1 MSEPIPASWSDVLA
15 SSPLL
20 RDLDEAAVTRIA
32 TAGAEI
38 GVGRGEML
46 VEQGGLPNALYVI
59 LSGRLEVTVHSD
71 AGDRLTLNE
80 IGPGE
85 IIGEIALLLGGRRAS
100 TVRALED
107 SRVLRIA
114 GDDFRSLLEQDERF
128 AERINALVQA
138 RLQRLQLASFVS
150 GLFGPLRRDVLDEI
164 EREVEWV
171 SLPTGAVLFRQGDD
185 PADGVY
191 IVVGGRVRVVVEG
204 DDGAERDIAEIG
216 RGESIGEMALLGDG
230 LRSAT
235 VYAVRD
241 SELARLSR
249 EAFERLMA
257 RYPRA
262 MFQIARI
269 LVSRLQSATHGP
281 PRRLS
286 RSFAIVPASE
296 DVSLTAFAEE
306 LSLALGDIEES
317 LWIDA
322 ERVGAALGRRDA
334 AQLADGDPG
343 CIRLTQWLLEQ
354 ETAHPVLVYVA
365 DREWSA
371 WTRRAVRHADHVL
384 YVGDARADPEPG
396 ALERRVEAQWEA
408 GRVPRRSLVL
418 LQAGGGRAFSGTSAW
433 LADRDVD
440 GFFHARPG
448 ARDDFRRL
456 ARLLTGRAVGLV
468 LGGGGARGCAHIG
481 VLMAMQELG
490 IPVDAIGGTSMGA
503 LVAGLYALGHEPRAL
518 PDLCRA
524 HTQRLLDPTLP
535 IVSLLAGHRA
545 GKAFSEVFRSWSIE
559 DLALP
564 YYCISTNLTRA
575 DEVQHRTGSLSHAVR
590 ASISLP
596 GILPPVAHEGD
607 LLIDGGLLNNIPV
620 DVMAGVTGGGPVIAV
635 DVSPDVDLR
644 AEVDVG
650 TEVSGWGVLWSRLN
664 PFQKRIPAPSI
675 LSVLG
680 RSVVVGSILTQRQR
694 LGRGEDEL
702 YLPLPVG
709 AFGLLEFKAIDEIVK
724 VGLESSREPLRV
736 WGEALK
742 LRSSATSS
750 RETATN

>member
-1 MSEPIPASWSDVLA
+1 MSEPIPAHWSEALA

-20 RDLDEAAVTRIA
+20 HDLGEARVARIA
-32 TAGAEI
+32 AAGTEVE
-38 GVGRGEML
+38 VGSGEML

-59 LSGRLEVTVHSD
+59 LSGRLEVTFHNE

-80 IGPGE
+80 IGAGE
-85 IIGEIALLLGGRRAS
+85 IIGEMALLLGGRRAS

-107 SRVLRIA
+107 SRVLRIS
-114 GDDFRSLLEQDERF
+114 GDDFRGLLAEDERF

-138 RLQRLQLASFVS
+138 RLQRLQLASYVS

-164 EREVEWV
+164 DREVEWV
-171 SLPTGAVLFRQGDD
+171 SLPTGAVLFCQGDD
-185 PADGVY
+185 PADGIY
-191 IVVGGRVRVVVEG
+191 IVAGGRVRVVVEG
-204 DDGAERDIAEIG
+204 ADGAERDVAEIG

-249 EAFERLMA
+249 DAFERLMT

-269 LVSRLQSATHGP
+269 LVSRLQSATHGS

-286 RSFAIVPASE
+286 RSFAIVPASS
-296 DVSLTAFAEE
+296 DVSVAAFAEE
-306 LSLALGDIEES
+306 LADALGDIEET

-322 ERVGAALGRRDA
+322 ERVGSALGRTDA
-334 AQLADGDPG
+334 AQLSDGDPG

-354 ETAHPVLVYVA
+354 ETMHPVLVYVA

-384 YVGDARADPEPG
+384 YVGDAPADPEPG
-396 ALERRVEAQWEA
+396 ALERRVEAEWET

-433 LADRDVD
+433 LAERNVD

-448 ARDDFRRL
+448 AREDFGRL
-456 ARLLTGRAVGLV
+456 ARLLTGRAIGVV

-481 VLMAMQELG
+481 VLLALRELG

-503 LVAGLYALGHEPRAL
+503 LVAGLYALGHEPGAL
-518 PDLCRA
+518 TELCRE

-535 IVSLLAGHRA
+535 IVSLLGGHRT
-545 GKAFSEVFRSWSIE
+545 GKAFSEVFRSWCIE

-564 YYCISTNLTRA
+564 YFCISTNLTRA
-575 DEVQHRTGSLSHAVR
+575 EEVQHRTGSLSHAVR

-620 DVMAGVTGGGPVIAV
+620 DVMAHVTGGGPVIAV

-644 AEVDVG
+644 AEIDVG
-650 TEVSGWGVLWSRLN
+650 TEVSGWRVLWSRLN
-664 PFQKRIPAPSI
+664 PLQERIPAPSI

-694 LGRGEDEL
+694 LGRGEGEL

-709 AFGLLEFKAIDEIVK
+709 EFGLLEFKAIDQIVE
-724 VGLESSREPLRV
+724 VGLESSMEPLRE
-736 WGEALK
+736 WAETLK
-742 LRSSATSS
+742 LRWTATSR
-750 RETATN
+750 RETATS